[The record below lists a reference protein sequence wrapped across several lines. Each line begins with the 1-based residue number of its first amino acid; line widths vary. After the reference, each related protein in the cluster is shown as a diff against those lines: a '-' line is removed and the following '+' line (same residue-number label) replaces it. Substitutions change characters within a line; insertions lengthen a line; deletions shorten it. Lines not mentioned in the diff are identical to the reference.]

1 MRVRGVPLRGVPFGG
16 GKLMGGAHITLNTEW
31 KIANGTGMFVGVFYD
46 YYMVIGKVRWGSK
59 CHFRSF

>member
-1 MRVRGVPLRGVPFGG
+1 
-16 GKLMGGAHITLNTEW
+16 MGGAHITLNTEW